1 MRRIVCVT
9 THLSQCNGFS
19 STIVKPVKLE
29 YAVNLFIVVMVVRM
43 SRETVGNKNPR
54 YRGLDALRGIAM
66 LLGILLH
73 ASIPYFSKLLNIE
86 WMWPADDDQS
96 VPLLLMMDFI
106 HVWRMPLFFL
116 LAGFFAHLLLERRGL
131 KTLILN
137 RVTHIGLPL
146 LIFGTATALLVP
158 FLWAY
163 GWTGSFDLQSLKNI
177 GDIDLDL
184 KSSGGLIAHLWFLY
198 YLLLLYSVIIIAKSL
213 WSAKSSL
220 ILIFMSWCIF
230 LCALIYAYGI
240 GPLEGIGIF
249 KAFSL
254 LVITGVVAALITIA
268 GFATGLIRIVFRPT
282 FVHYVS
288 AVIYSRIPIV
298 LALGAVIL
306 LILRAENESK
316 PIWPVNIPDL
326 MYTALFFFYGF
337 GLWKRRDLINLL
349 TRSSSLVL
357 LWISSTIV
365 YFGHLILSGISD
377 SLKAAGNTGQLEF
390 FSLLNN
396 LFYGFSA
403 ALLSIALLGTFEAVM
418 TGRNSRWQRWLADSS
433 YWIYIMHLPV
443 VAFFTFWL
451 AHADRSGFLL
461 THTGLNWTAESKF
474 LVSCSLTITLGLLS
488 YRYFVR
494 YTPVGTL
501 LNGKRVKHNDS

>member
-1 MRRIVCVT
+1 M
-9 THLSQCNGFS
+9 
-19 STIVKPVKLE
+19 KPIKLE
-29 YAVNLFIVVMVVRM
+29 YTVNIFIVVMVLRM
-43 SRETVGNKNPR
+43 SLESVGNKNPR

-73 ASIPYFSKLLNIE
+73 ASIPYISKLLNIE

-131 KTLILN
+131 RTLIIN
-137 RVTHIGLPL
+137 RVTHIGFPL

-163 GWTGSFDLQSLKNI
+163 GWTGSYDLESFQNI
-177 GDIDLDL
+177 GDKVLDL

-198 YLLLLYSVIIIAKSL
+198 YLLLLYSVIVVVKSL

-220 ILIFMSWCIF
+220 ILIFVFWCTF
-230 LCALIYAYGI
+230 FCAVVYAYGI
-240 GPLEGIGIF
+240 GPLEGVGIF

-254 LVITGVVAALITIA
+254 LVVSGLAAVIATIA
-268 GFATGLIRIVFRPT
+268 GFATGLIRVVLRPT
-282 FVHYVS
+282 LVHYMS
-288 AVIYSRIPIV
+288 AITYSRIPIA
-298 LALGAVIL
+298 LALGATVL
-306 LILRAENESK
+306 LILRAGDEAK

-326 MYTALFFFYGF
+326 MYAALFFFYGF
-337 GLWKRRDLINLL
+337 GLWEKQDLITLI
-349 TRSSSLVL
+349 TRSGSLVL
-357 LWISSTIV
+357 LWFFSAIA

-377 SLKAAGNTGQLEF
+377 SLKAAGNTGQFEL

-403 ALLSIALLGTFEAVM
+403 ALLSIALLGTFEAIM
-418 TGRNSRWQRWLADSS
+418 TGSNSRWQRWLADSS

-494 YTPVGTL
+494 YTPIGTL
-501 LNGKRVKHNDS
+501 LNGKREKHNDS